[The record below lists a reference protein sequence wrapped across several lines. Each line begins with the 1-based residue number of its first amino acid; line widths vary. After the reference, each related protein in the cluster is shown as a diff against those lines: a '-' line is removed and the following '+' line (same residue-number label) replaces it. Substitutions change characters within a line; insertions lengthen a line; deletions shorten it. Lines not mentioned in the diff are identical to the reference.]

1 MIKIGYQ
8 GILNSNS
15 EEVAKQFA
23 SSLSEECLLLPL
35 VSSFNVLDN
44 VNNGNIDYGVVALG
58 ESKVQ
63 EIRRKYENV
72 KDGVEWHLIGHL
84 QTNKVKYIID
94 KVDIIHSVDSLRL
107 AEEISKRATQHG
119 KVIKV
124 LVQVDA
130 ADEEAKFGMKKNE
143 VENLVVEISKL
154 PNVIVNGLMFIAP
167 YVDNSENIRKYFVDM
182 KEIFDEIKYN
192 SNSENIQM
200 EHLSMG
206 MTNDFEIAIEEGAT
220 LIRVGT
226 GIYGKRDYT

>member
-1 MIKIGYQ
+1 MKYIKENFDNIEERIQTACDKSGRDR
-8 GILNSNS
+8 S
-15 EEVAKQFA
+15 EIKLIAVSKFVESDVMNA
-23 SSLSEECLLLPL
+23 S
-35 VSSFNVLDN
+35 
-44 VNNGNIDYGVVALG
+44 IDYGVVALG

-94 KVDIIHSVDSLRL
+94 KVDIIHSVDSLKL
-107 AEEISKRATQHG
+107 AAEISKRATQHG

>member
-1 MIKIGYQ
+1 MKYIKENFDNIEERIQMACDKSGRDR
-8 GILNSNS
+8 S
-15 EEVAKQFA
+15 EIKLIAVSKFVESDVMNA
-23 SSLSEECLLLPL
+23 SI
-35 VSSFNVLDN
+35 N
-44 VNNGNIDYGVVALG
+44 YGVVALG

-119 KVIKV
+119 KVIKI

-130 ADEEAKFGMKKNE
+130 ADEESKFGMKKNE
-143 VENLVVEISKL
+143 VKNLVVEISKL
-154 PNVIVNGLMFIAP
+154 PNIIVNGLMFIAP
-167 YVDNSENIRKYFVDM
+167 YVENSENIRKYFVDM